1 MVYFLAF
8 LAGDAAVVLL
18 VLPVFAAFT
27 VLGFAAFTDF
37 GDFFGVTTFFGAVF
51 LTAAGFLAGE
61 AAAAGFLAGEA
72 VFSSTFLVVAAAGAL
87 RFPAI
92 LVALPGFVSA
102 FEALTDFGALAG
114 LAAAAVWEGDLGTDV
129 PLNVFFKRPAGFFAT
144 LVALGASL
152 SFTSLIDATGLGA
165 LVGFLSSSESLKEF
179 LTL

>member
-8 LAGDAAVVLL
+8 LAGDAAVALL

-51 LTAAGFLAGE
+51 LTAAGFLT
-61 AAAAGFLAGEA
+61 GEA

-87 RFPAI
+87 RFPAV
-92 LVALPGFVSA
+92 LVALAGFVSA

-114 LAAAAVWEGDLGTDV
+114 LAAAAV
-129 PLNVFFKRPAGFFAT
+129 
-144 LVALGASL
+144 
-152 SFTSLIDATGLGA
+152 
-165 LVGFLSSSESLKEF
+165 
-179 LTL
+179 

>member
-1 MVYFLAF
+1 LVYFLAF

-61 AAAAGFLAGEA
+61 AAAGFLAGEA

-87 RFPAI
+87 RFPAV
-92 LVALPGFVSA
+92 LVALAGFVSA
-102 FEALTDFGALAG
+102 FEALTDFGASAG
-114 LAAAAVWEGDLGTDV
+114 LAAAAVREGDLGTDV

>member
-8 LAGDAAVVLL
+8 LAGDAAVALL

-61 AAAAGFLAGEA
+61 AAAGFLTGEA

-87 RFPAI
+87 RFPVV
-92 LVALPGFVSA
+92 LVALAGFVSA

-114 LAAAAVWEGDLGTDV
+114 LAAAAV
-129 PLNVFFKRPAGFFAT
+129 
-144 LVALGASL
+144 
-152 SFTSLIDATGLGA
+152 
-165 LVGFLSSSESLKEF
+165 
-179 LTL
+179 